1 MIDQELEKF
10 VVESLKE
17 DIKTGDHTSLACISK
32 KNISNA
38 EIIAKNSGLIAGVEL
53 AKYIFKKVDNKLDLK
68 QHFKDG
74 DSVKKG
80 DVILSISGTT
90 LSILKCERLVL
101 NCMQQMSAIAT
112 KTNNICKKIANT
124 KTKILDTRKT
134 IPLNRKIQKWAVK
147 IGGGINHRF
156 SLDDMIMIKDNHI
169 DFCGGIAQAIQTTKK
184 YLIANKLNLDIV
196 VETRNFD
203 EIKEVIDEGGI
214 KRILLDNFDI
224 AQTKKAVELIN
235 NQFET
240 ESSGGINEKNIL
252 EYAECGVDYI
262 SLGTLTHSI
271 KNFDLSLKAS

>member
-17 DIKTGDHTSLACISK
+17 DIQSGDHTSLACINKS
-32 KNISNA
+32 NISNA

-80 DVILSISGTT
+80 DVILSISGPT

>member
-17 DIKTGDHTSLACISK
+17 DIQSGDHTSLACINKS
-32 KNISNA
+32 NISNA

-80 DVILSISGTT
+80 DIIISISGPT

-112 KTNNICKKIANT
+112 KTNIICKKIANT

-224 AQTKKAVELIN
+224 AQTKKAVEIIN

-252 EYAECGVDYI
+252 EYAKCGVDYI

>member
-17 DIKTGDHTSLACISK
+17 DIQSGDHTSLACINKS
-32 KNISNA
+32 NISNA

-53 AKYIFKKVDNKLDLK
+53 AKYIFKKVDNKLILK

-80 DVILSISGTT
+80 DIIISISGPT

-252 EYAECGVDYI
+252 EYAKCGVDYI

>member
-17 DIKTGDHTSLACISK
+17 DIQSGDHTSLACINKS
-32 KNISNA
+32 NISNA

-53 AKYIFKKVDNKLDLK
+53 AKYIFKKVDNKLILK
-68 QHFKDG
+68 QDFKDG

-80 DVILSISGTT
+80 DIIISISGPT

-203 EIKEVIDEGGI
+203 EIKEVINVGGI

-240 ESSGGINEKNIL
+240 ESSGSINEKNIL
-252 EYAECGVDYI
+252 EYAKCGVDYI

>member
-17 DIKTGDHTSLACISK
+17 DIKSGDHTSLACINKS
-32 KNISNA
+32 NISNA

-80 DVILSISGTT
+80 DVILSISGPT

-169 DFCGGIAQAIQTTKK
+169 DFCGGIAQAIKTTKK

-252 EYAECGVDYI
+252 EYAKCGVDYI

>member
-17 DIKTGDHTSLACISK
+17 DIQSGDHTSLACINKS
-32 KNISNA
+32 NISNA

-224 AQTKKAVELIN
+224 AQTKKAVEIIN

-252 EYAECGVDYI
+252 EYAKCGVDYI

>member
-17 DIKTGDHTSLACISK
+17 DIQSGDHTSLACINKS
-32 KNISNA
+32 NISNA

-80 DVILSISGTT
+80 DVILSISGPT

-112 KTNNICKKIANT
+112 KTNIICKKIANT

-169 DFCGGIAQAIQTTKK
+169 DFCGGIAQAIRTTKK

-203 EIKEVIDEGGI
+203 EIKEVINVGGI

-252 EYAECGVDYI
+252 EYAKCGVDYI

>member
-17 DIKTGDHTSLACISK
+17 DVKSGDHTSLACINK
-32 KNISNA
+32 TNISNA

-80 DVILSISGTT
+80 DVILSISGPT

-224 AQTKKAVELIN
+224 AQTKKAVEIIN

-252 EYAECGVDYI
+252 EYAKCGVDYI

>member
-17 DIKTGDHTSLACISK
+17 DIQSGDHTSLACINKS
-32 KNISNA
+32 NISNA

-169 DFCGGIAQAIQTTKK
+169 DFCGGIAQAIKTTKK

-224 AQTKKAVELIN
+224 AQTKKAVEIIN

-252 EYAECGVDYI
+252 EYAKCGVDYI

>member
-112 KTNNICKKIANT
+112 KTNIICKKIANT

-252 EYAECGVDYI
+252 EYAKCGVDYI
-262 SLGTLTHSI
+262 SVGTLTHSI

>member
-17 DIKTGDHTSLACISK
+17 DIQSGDHTSLACINKS
-32 KNISNA
+32 NISNA

-53 AKYIFKKVDNKLDLK
+53 AKYIFKKVDNKLILK

-74 DSVKKG
+74 DSVKKC
-80 DVILSISGTT
+80 DIIISISGPT

-124 KTKILDTRKT
+124 ETKILDTRKT

>member
-17 DIKTGDHTSLACISK
+17 DIQSGDHTSLACINKS
-32 KNISNA
+32 NISNA

-80 DVILSISGTT
+80 DVILSISGPT

-112 KTNNICKKIANT
+112 KTNIICKKIANT